1 MNGGDTGKHPQLGLR
16 EIITSPRHTL
26 VSCFFRLFTFF
37 SAFLVLN
44 TGTLIIGVL
53 MLALATMRI
62 SRNLSWNRGTSEP
75 KKYLESLFCKVFL
88 INMLEFFQDLQ
99 ETLGS

>member
-1 MNGGDTGKHPQLGLR
+1 MQENACSQPVALGPR
-16 EIITSPRHTL
+16 ETITSPRHTL

-44 TGTLIIGVL
+44 TGTRIMGVL

-62 SRNLSWNRGTSEP
+62 SLNLSQNKGTSDRKRYP
-75 KKYLESLFCKVFL
+75 DSLLLRGLSHKDVTVL
-88 INMLEFFQDLQ
+88 
-99 ETLGS
+99 